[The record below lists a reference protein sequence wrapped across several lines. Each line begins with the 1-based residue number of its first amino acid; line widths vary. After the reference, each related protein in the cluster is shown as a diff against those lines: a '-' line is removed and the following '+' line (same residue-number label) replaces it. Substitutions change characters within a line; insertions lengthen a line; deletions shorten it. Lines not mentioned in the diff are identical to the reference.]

1 MTEARDDGMGL
12 RLRGSSLSDAVD
24 SERPLRPTVSDYVTE
39 QLLELIRVRELQEG
53 SRLPS
58 VMALARSLSV
68 AGPTVRESLRRLE
81 AIGVVEIRHG
91 SGVYVRNPP
100 SRVLLANPYPG
111 PLEKR
116 TILELLDAR
125 LVIEPTL
132 ARRTTVNATDDEV
145 EELGRILEEA
155 APLLDGHDRQLHG
168 VNMAFHRRVAR
179 LSGNPILAQAIDSIV
194 DLYTTEQLLILR
206 LFDDRR
212 KDHDEHLAIFDAIG
226 GRDADGAADL
236 MRDHLEDVL
245 GVLEERL
252 GEAGAAHAALRL
264 ATRRE
269 GVEQSGRD

>member
-1 MTEARDDGMGL
+1 MTEARDDGIEL

-58 VMALARSLSV
+58 VMALARRLSV

-111 PLEKR
+111 PLEAR

-132 ARRTTVNATDDEV
+132 ARRTTVNAADDEV
-145 EELGRILEEA
+145 EELGRILEDA
-155 APLLDGHDRQLHG
+155 APLLEGHDRQLHG
-168 VNMAFHRRVAR
+168 VNMAFHRGVAR

-212 KDHDEHLAIFDAIG
+212 KDHEEHLAIFDAIG
-226 GRDADGAADL
+226 RRDADAAADL

>member
-1 MTEARDDGMGL
+1 MTARD
-12 RLRGSSLSDAVD
+12 SSVSDVYT
-24 SERPLRPTVSDYVTE
+24 ERPFRPSVSDYVTE
-39 QLLELIRVRELQEG
+39 QLLELIRASELQEG

-58 VMALARSLSV
+58 VSALARSLSV

-91 SGVYVRNPP
+91 SGVYVRNLP

-111 PLEKR
+111 PLEAR

-132 ARRTTVNATDDEV
+132 ARRTTVNATDEEV
-145 EELGRILEEA
+145 EELGRMLEQA
-155 APLLDGHDRQLHG
+155 TALLEGHDRQLHD
-168 VNMAFHRRVAR
+168 VNMSFHRGVAR
-179 LSGNPILAQAIDSIV
+179 LSRNPILAQAIDSIV
-194 DLYTTEQLLILR
+194 DLYTTEQLVILR

-212 KDHDEHLAIFDAIG
+212 KDHDEHLAIFDAIRH
-226 GRDADGAADL
+226 RDADGAADL

-264 ATRRE
+264 AARRE
-269 GVEQSGRD
+269 GVGPSGSD

>member
-1 MTEARDDGMGL
+1 MDGIEL

-58 VMALARSLSV
+58 VMALARRLSV

-111 PLEKR
+111 PLEAR

-132 ARRTTVNATDDEV
+132 ARRTTVNAADDKV
-145 EELGRILEEA
+145 EELGRILEDA
-155 APLLDGHDRQLHG
+155 APLLEGHDRQLHG
-168 VNMAFHRRVAR
+168 VNMAFHRGVAR

-226 GRDADGAADL
+226 RRDADGAADL